1 MVNSGG
7 GPAPRQDYGMDP
19 IAMSAYGYGDQMMW
33 YGGGA
38 PLQAPGER
46 LGFVGTEMEKGT
58 RVSAAKI
65 QT

>member
-1 MVNSGG
+1 
-7 GPAPRQDYGMDP
+7 MDP

-38 PLQAPGER
+38 PLQVPGER